1 MSICFWDTRT
11 GACLERVDAH
21 SQVTAL
27 LWSPHGHELLS
38 AHGYSHNSMTL
49 WRYPSM
55 TKVATL
61 TGHTSRILA
70 AAQRPNGR
78 EVVTAGA
85 DETLRFWKVWNDDAA
100 AARAAPRESVF
111 ASPLSSVR

>member
-1 MSICFWDTRT
+1 
-11 GACLERVDAH
+11 
-21 SQVTAL
+21 
-27 LWSPHGHELLS
+27 
-38 AHGYSHNSMTL
+38 
-49 WRYPSM
+49 M

-70 AAQRPNGR
+70 AAQRPNCR